1 MQETNFQ
8 LSNLRERMMIRG
20 ANLEEHKII
29 ACINRAT
36 VIFVA
41 LGVRY
46 TVKSAKLLVQW
57 EPCYSLQ
64 HLTVCFV
71 SMIKFANI

>member
-29 ACINRAT
+29 VCIN
-36 VIFVA
+36 
-41 LGVRY
+41 
-46 TVKSAKLLVQW
+46 
-57 EPCYSLQ
+57 
-64 HLTVCFV
+64 
-71 SMIKFANI
+71 